1 MSDDNVVDFLGLTS
15 LDISADKILSA
26 ATEMDLKQCVIVGR
40 TQDDNI
46 FFAFSMGYG
55 PDVLWLLERARQA
68 LMDSAAAE

>member
-1 MSDDNVVDFLGLTS
+1 MTDDNVVEFPGLTS
-15 LDISADKILSA
+15 LDISVDKILTA

-55 PDVLWLLERARQA
+55 PDVLWLLERAKQI
-68 LMDSAAAE
+68 LMDTDYT